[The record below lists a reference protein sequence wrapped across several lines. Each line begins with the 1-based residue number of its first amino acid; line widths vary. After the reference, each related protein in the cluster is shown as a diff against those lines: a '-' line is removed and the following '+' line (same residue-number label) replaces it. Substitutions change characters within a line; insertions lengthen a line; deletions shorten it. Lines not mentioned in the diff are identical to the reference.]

1 MIVTVKKMRKLLVT
15 IIVLT
20 TINISAQSNRQIAA
34 LYIKKANEAIEKS
47 IDYTTALI
55 NFNKAIKYMNG
66 ITDAKVASLGARAYF
81 EIHHKQR
88 TLNKQIQFLE
98 KSNLYSQ
105 QYFKLAKN
113 RNSNSYA
120 NNVEIYS
127 LSKTALK
134 KLKYKARRLTMR
146 KF

>member
-1 MIVTVKKMRKLLVT
+1 MKMRKLV
-15 IIVLT
+15 VLLSV
-20 TINISAQSNRQIAA
+20 ISALNICGQSNKKIAA
-34 LYIKKANEAIEKS
+34 DYIKKANAAIENS

-55 NFNKAIKYMNG
+55 NFNKAMKYMDA
-66 ITDAKVASLGARAYF
+66 ITDEKVASLGARAYF

-88 TLNKQIQFLE
+88 TLKKQIQFLE

-105 QYFKLAKN
+105 QYFSLAKN
-113 RNSNSYA
+113 KNSNNYM
-120 NNVEIYS
+120 NNLEIYS

-134 KLKYKARRLTMR
+134 KLRYKARRLTMG

>member
-1 MIVTVKKMRKLLVT
+1 MRKILILIT
-15 IIVLT
+15 IISA
-20 TINISAQSNRQIAA
+20 INISAQSNKQIAA
-34 LYIKKANEAIEKS
+34 SYIKRANEAIEKS

-55 NFNKAIKYMNG
+55 NFNKAIKYMDG

-88 TLNKQIQFLE
+88 TLKRQIQFLE

-113 RNSNSYA
+113 KNSNNYA
-120 NNVEIYS
+120 NNLEIYS
-127 LSKTALK
+127 LSKNALK